1 MLGDDGGT
9 MTATR
14 NAAETTGAPRPTSPT
29 IPLPYGPLMTRF
41 APLIQGGFRVVN
53 RSLAVPLLRAGM
65 GPFLATPLT
74 GSLMVLRTRG
84 RRTGRRRDVPL
95 GYVIREG
102 SVYFCAGFG
111 RPTAW
116 LLNIAADPNVEVLL
130 PGGAFAGVAE
140 EVTERGEWAPAM
152 RALLVS
158 LGMIGRMTVG
168 DVRGLGDDELWALAG
183 GIPLVRVRVTGL
195 GSGPFDPGGL
205 GWVIPTA
212 ITTVWLVSRA
222 RRLFRGAPRRRGQG
236 RSERRSAD
244 MPTSPRGHAQ

>member
-1 MLGDDGGT
+1 LRAATPGDDGDA
-9 MTATR
+9 MTATL
-14 NAAETTGAPRPTSPT
+14 NAAETTGARRPTPPD

-41 APLIQGGFRVVN
+41 TPLIQGGFRIAN
-53 RSLAVPLLRAGM
+53 RFLAVPLLRAGL

-84 RRTGRRRDVPL
+84 RRSGRVRDVPL
-95 GYVIREG
+95 GYVIKDG

-111 RPTAW
+111 RPTHW
-116 LLNIAADPNVEVLL
+116 LHNIEADPNVEVLL

-140 EVTERGEWAPAM
+140 EVTDRDEWAPAM

-158 LGMIGRMTVG
+158 LGVIGRMTLG
-168 DVRGLGDDELWALAG
+168 DVRGTSDEELWALAG
-183 GIPLVRVRVTGL
+183 GIPLVRVRVTGI

-212 ITTVWLVSRA
+212 ITAAWLVSRA
-222 RRLFRGAPRRRGQG
+222 SRLARRGRGAG
-236 RSERRSAD
+236 R
-244 MPTSPRGHAQ
+244 